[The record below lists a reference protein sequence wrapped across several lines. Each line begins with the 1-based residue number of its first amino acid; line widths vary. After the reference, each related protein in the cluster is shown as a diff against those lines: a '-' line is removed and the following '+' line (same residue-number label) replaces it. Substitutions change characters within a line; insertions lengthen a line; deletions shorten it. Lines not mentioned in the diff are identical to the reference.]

1 MKTSDV
7 TLFPYSSVAMCG
19 LDEHT
24 NGIVLA
30 CSMCVC
36 ACVMV
41 VVSGVIRGRV
51 EPVAETQAS

>member
-7 TLFPYSSVAMCG
+7 TLFLYSSVAMCG

-36 ACVMV
+36 VCVCDGGRQWCDPGQSGAC
-41 VVSGVIRGRV
+41 G
-51 EPVAETQAS
+51 